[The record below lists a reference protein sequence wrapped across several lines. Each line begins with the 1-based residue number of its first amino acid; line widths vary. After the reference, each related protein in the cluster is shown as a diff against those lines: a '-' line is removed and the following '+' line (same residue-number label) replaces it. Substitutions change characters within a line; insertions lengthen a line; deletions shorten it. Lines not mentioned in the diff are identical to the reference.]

1 MVISDLKLIPKVE
14 IEVTRRELTKV
25 TIAAGIGGI
34 IEYYDFFIASF
45 AAASIWPQVFFSGL
59 SSGMA
64 VAFSILTFGLVY
76 FTRPIGA
83 YIFGHVGD
91 RVGRKKILI
100 YTLFAMGVGMLG
112 IALTP
117 SYSSIGWMA
126 IALLVLFRLLFGIGL
141 GGEYGGAVSWITE
154 FASRSKWR
162 SFWNLWATPV
172 PIGLLIAS
180 LSFSYLASS
189 MNGNFIT
196 FGWRIPFAIGAVL
209 VVVGLIIRYKVSE
222 SPAFKSI
229 LEKKAIDKAPA
240 STVLRLYLKTII
252 LLALAWT
259 FMTTLTS
266 AVVVPFSVSY
276 LGTIGVPPQAAN
288 LDVTYAVAFGIFIM
302 LLGFAVSEKIGRKK
316 TMILGAIWGL
326 LASIAF
332 FPLLNTLNPVMIVLA
347 DTLLFGC
354 TVFTIG
360 AQNTLFAE
368 SFPTKFRYSGT
379 GLSFQFGTLIS
390 GLVIVGVIPTIILR
404 TGGVAN
410 SWPYV
415 SLVGALV
422 AAASLVALFF
432 VRETKDVVVF
442 EK

>member
-1 MVISDLKLIPKVE
+1 
-14 IEVTRRELTKV
+14 
-25 TIAAGIGGI
+25 
-34 IEYYDFFIASF
+34 
-45 AAASIWPQVFFSGL
+45 
-59 SSGMA
+59 
-64 VAFSILTFGLVY
+64 
-76 FTRPIGA
+76 
-83 YIFGHVGD
+83 
-91 RVGRKKILI
+91 
-100 YTLFAMGVGMLG
+100 
-112 IALTP
+112 
-117 SYSSIGWMA
+117 
-126 IALLVLFRLLFGIGL
+126 
-141 GGEYGGAVSWITE
+141 
-154 FASRSKWR
+154 
-162 SFWNLWATPV
+162 
-172 PIGLLIAS
+172 
-180 LSFSYLASS
+180 
-189 MNGNFIT
+189 
-196 FGWRIPFAIGAVL
+196 
-209 VVVGLIIRYKVSE
+209 
-222 SPAFKSI
+222 
-229 LEKKAIDKAPA
+229 KAIDKAPA

-302 LLGFAVSEKIGRKK
+302 LLGFVVSERIGRKK

-390 GLVIVGVIPTIILR
+390 GLVIVGVIPAIILR
-404 TGGVAN
+404 TGGVGN

-422 AAASLVALFF
+422 ATTSLVALFL
-432 VRETKDVVVF
+432 VRETKNVVVF